1 MGWMANLIDKKPAK
15 PEPKPK
21 APRAPRKAARM
32 VEAPATPALAPIE
45 VEPVK
50 MPAITAR
57 QIRAARALLGI
68 GQEEAAALS
77 GIARPVYT
85 RIENGT
91 VRGRADTLDKIEAG
105 FREAGIE
112 LIYAGDGKGEGVRM
126 ASPEGKA

>member
-15 PEPKPK
+15 PEPERKT
-21 APRAPRKAARM
+21 PRAPRKAARQ
-32 VEAPATPALAPIE
+32 VESQAAPAPAPIE

-91 VRGRADTLDKIEAG
+91 VRGRADTLDKIEDG
-105 FREAGIE
+105 FKKKGIE
-112 LIYAGDGKGEGVRM
+112 LIYPDADKGEGARM
-126 ASPEGKA
+126 AKPDGDA